1 MAELLRMPEIAANTT
16 EAVLSSWPL
25 AEGATFSRN
34 DVVATVETAKAVVD
48 VAAEADGVLLRRLV
62 AAGAEVEAGDAIALV
77 AQPGEQVADVDAAL
91 RELGV
96 GAPSEP
102 DQGETPEPS
111 PISLPVNGNSR
122 VFASPLARR
131 LARDAGLS
139 VEQITGT
146 GPNGRIVRR
155 DVERATA
162 EATATAAPAPAGD
175 TTQAAAFTDV
185 PHSRLRR
192 AIAARLTESTRT
204 APHFFLRATARVDRL
219 LALRAELIDG
229 ADVRISV
236 NDLVV
241 KAVAGAHQAVPEL
254 NVVWTPDAVRSF
266 ASVDVALAVATENGL
281 VTPVLRSVEGMTITT
296 VARTTRDLA
305 ERARAGQLQQHE
317 LEGGTISVTNLG
329 RYGTEEFAAV
339 INPPHASIL
348 AVGAARQEP
357 VVTGGTLEVGTVLR
371 LTLSV
376 DHRPVDGV
384 TAARWMRALVSLLEH
399 PARVL
404 A

>member
-25 AEGATFSRN
+25 AEGATFSRD
-34 DVVATVETAKAVVD
+34 DVVAVVETAKAVVD

-62 AAGAEVEAGDAIALV
+62 AAGAEVEAGDAIALI
-77 AQPGEQVADVDAAL
+77 ATPGEQVADVDAAL

-96 GAPSEP
+96 GEPSEP
-102 DQGETPEPS
+102 AQPETPEPS
-111 PISLPVNGNSR
+111 PISLPVNGSSR

-131 LARDAGLS
+131 MARDAGLS

-146 GPNGRIVRR
+146 GPSGRIVRR

-162 EATATAAPAPAGD
+162 EATATAAPGPAGD
-175 TTQAAAFTDV
+175 TTLAAAFTDV

-219 LALRAELIDG
+219 LALRAELNEG

-241 KAVAGAHQAVPEL
+241 KAVAGAHRAVPEL

-281 VTPVLRSVEGMTITT
+281 VTPVLRSVEGMTVTT

-305 ERARAGQLQQHE
+305 ERAQTGQLQQHE

-329 RYGTEEFAAV
+329 MYGTEEFAAV

-399 PARVL
+399 PARIL